1 MRHLVGLEMISLIR
15 YLIILEEKLTSLM
28 RHLVSLKMTS
38 LMRYLIILE
47 AKLRII
53 YLFRPR

>member
-1 MRHLVGLEMISLIR
+1 MRYLISLEMISLIR
-15 YLIILEEKLTSLM
+15 YLIILEEKLTSLI
-28 RHLVSLKMTS
+28 RHLVSLKMIS
-38 LMRYLIILE
+38 LMRHLIILE